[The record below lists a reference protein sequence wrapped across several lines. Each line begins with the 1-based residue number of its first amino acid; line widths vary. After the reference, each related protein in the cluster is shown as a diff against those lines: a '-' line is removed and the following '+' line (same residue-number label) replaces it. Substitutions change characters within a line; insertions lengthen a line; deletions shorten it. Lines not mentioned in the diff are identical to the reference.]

1 MTNIFGVELRNP
13 CVLIAV
19 PTYNESENIDE
30 LCRRLASAIPEADIL
45 IIDDNSPDGT
55 ADRVRRIMNAQSK
68 VRLIV
73 RESKGGIGSAH
84 MTALRVAHSCNSK
97 VLVTLDADLTHN
109 PEDIPKLLAALDGID
124 VVVGSRFMEG
134 GGLHEWALLR
144 RITTHGGHLLTRLLL
159 GIRYDATGALRAY
172 RLGSL
177 TESLMNKPLHK
188 GYPFMYQ
195 SLTWLA
201 RSGATIKEVPIVL
214 TPRAYGSSK
223 MGFSDVMLGFIGIF
237 GFAISHRF
245 KKASVGN
252 Q

>member
-1 MTNIFGVELRNP
+1 MTDIFGAVLTNP
-13 CVLIAV
+13 QTLIAI
-19 PTYNESENIDE
+19 PTYNEVENIGE
-30 LCRRLASAIPEADIL
+30 LCTRIARAVPGADIL

-55 ADRVRRIMNAQSK
+55 ADKVRRIVTSQSK

-73 RESKGGIGSAH
+73 RESKAGIGSAH
-84 MTALRVAHSCNSK
+84 KAALQAAHSCNARI
-97 VLVTLDADLTHN
+97 LVTLDADLTHN
-109 PEDIPKLLAALDGID
+109 PEDIPRLLLALNDAD
-124 VVVGSRFMEG
+124 VVVGSRFMRG

-172 RLGSL
+172 RLGSH

-201 RSGATIKEVPIVL
+201 RGGATIKEVPIVL